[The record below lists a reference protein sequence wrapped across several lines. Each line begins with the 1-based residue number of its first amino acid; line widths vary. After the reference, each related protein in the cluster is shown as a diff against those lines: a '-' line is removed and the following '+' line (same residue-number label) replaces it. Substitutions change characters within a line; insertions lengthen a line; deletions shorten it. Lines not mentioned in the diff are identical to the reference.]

1 MVQLLDRYRRI
12 SDGKEF
18 AVLAT
23 GGLTPA
29 LRDRVALEAEDGERL
44 ESTGSALREEG
55 RYEFIED

>member
-23 GGLTPA
+23 GGLD
-29 LRDRVALEAEDGERL
+29 LGSRDRVALEAADGERL
-44 ESTGSALREEG
+44 ESTGSALRG
-55 RYEFIED
+55 QGQYEFLED